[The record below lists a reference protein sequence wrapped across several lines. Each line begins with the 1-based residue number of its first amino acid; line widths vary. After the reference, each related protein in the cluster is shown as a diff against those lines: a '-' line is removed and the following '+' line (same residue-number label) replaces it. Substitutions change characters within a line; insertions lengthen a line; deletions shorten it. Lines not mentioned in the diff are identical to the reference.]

1 MENKNV
7 PNNKTTDENK
17 VVNNKAIDGNKVV
30 DNKVKNRVSSNGG
43 FKKYRKPYRTYNKI
57 NDKEENITE
66 KTEKIKTEN
75 VNISSR
81 KKTDDNLVEKKQFKN
96 SVPKVKKDTVIKTNI
111 KTNKDV
117 TNKELTENPNKK
129 AYMKKNKEKGGEKV
143 RKEKDKI
150 KIIPLGG
157 FNEIGK
163 NLTVIEYKNDIV
175 IVDCGLKF
183 PDDDMLGIDVVI
195 PDVTYLLKNKDRV
208 KGIFLTHGHEDHI
221 GALPYILKQINVPVY
236 GTKLTLGIV
245 QIKLKEHGILSTV
258 DLKYIKPKDIVKLDN
273 VSVEFIRTSHSIADS
288 VAIAVHTPAGVV
300 LHTGD
305 FKIDYTPID
314 GCVADLARF
323 AELGKK
329 GVAVMLADSTNVERP
344 GYTMSE
350 STVGE
355 SFENIFFSAKGRIIV
370 ATFASNIHRIQ
381 QIIQAASKYGR
392 KVAVSGRSMENIMA
406 VAIELGYIKIDKET
420 LINVDAISKYNDN
433 QVAIIT
439 TGSQGEPMSALSR
452 MAASE
457 HKKVN
462 IQEGDTVIISATPI
476 PGNEKLVSKVINQLF
491 KKGADVI
498 YEALADV
505 HVSGHACQEE
515 LKLMHTLVKPKFFIP
530 AHGEYRHLKQHGELA
545 VKLGMPER
553 NVYLGENGDVIE
565 LSRDS
570 IRKVSSVTSGQVFV
584 DGLGVGDV
592 GNIVLRDRKHLSQD
606 GILTVVVTIEK
617 DTCTVIAGPDI
628 ISRGFV
634 YVRESEDLMDGAREL
649 VKQVLKECEENK
661 IKEWP
666 TIKGNI
672 REVLRGYLYEKTKRR
687 PMILPIIM
695 EV

>member
-1 MENKNV
+1 MRRER
-7 PNNKTTDENK
+7 E
-17 VVNNKAIDGNKVV
+17 
-30 DNKVKNRVSSNGG
+30 
-43 FKKYRKPYRTYNKI
+43 
-57 NDKEENITE
+57 
-66 KTEKIKTEN
+66 
-75 VNISSR
+75 
-81 KKTDDNLVEKKQFKN
+81 
-96 SVPKVKKDTVIKTNI
+96 
-111 KTNKDV
+111 
-117 TNKELTENPNKK
+117 
-129 AYMKKNKEKGGEKV
+129 
-143 RKEKDKI
+143 KI

-157 FNEIGK
+157 LNEIGK

-175 IVDCGLKF
+175 VIDCGLKF

-195 PDVTYLLKNKDRV
+195 PDVHYLIKNRERV

-245 QIKLKEHGILSTV
+245 QTKLKEHGLLSSV
-258 DLKYIKPKDIVKLDN
+258 ELKYVKPKDIVKLEN

-288 VAIAVHTPAGVV
+288 VAIAIHTPLGVV

-305 FKIDYTPID
+305 FKIDFTPID
-314 GCVADLARF
+314 GCVADLTRF
-323 AELGKK
+323 AELGKR
-329 GVAVMLADSTNVERP
+329 GVTAMLADSTNVERP

-355 SFENIFFSAKGRIIV
+355 SFEKIFFTAKGRIIV

-381 QIIQAASKYGR
+381 QIIEAASRHGR

-406 VAIELGYIKIDKET
+406 VAIELGYIKLEKDI
-420 LINVDAISKYNDN
+420 LINIDAISKYNDN
-433 QVAIIT
+433 QIVIIT

-452 MAASE
+452 MASSD

-462 IQEGDTVIISATPI
+462 ISDGDTVIISATPI
-476 PGNEKLVSKVINQLF
+476 PGNEKLISKVINQLF
-491 KKGADVI
+491 KKGAQVI
-498 YEALADV
+498 YEV

-515 LKLMHTLVKPKFFIP
+515 LKLMQILVKPKFFIP
-530 AHGEYRHLKQHGELA
+530 VHGEYRHLKQHGELA
-545 VKLGMPER
+545 MKLGLPEK
-553 NVYLGENGDVIE
+553 NVYIGENGDVIE
-565 LSRDS
+565 LTRDS
-570 IRKVSSVTSGQVFV
+570 IKKSASVVSGQVFV

-617 DTCTVIAGPDI
+617 ESGTVIAGPDI

-634 YVRESEDLMDGAREL
+634 YVRESEDLMEEARIL
-649 VKQVLKECEENK
+649 VKDALKQCEENK
-661 IKEWP
+661 ITEWP
-666 TIKGNI
+666 TIKSNI
-672 REVLRGYLYEKTKRR
+672 REVLRVYLYEKTKRR